1 MVLVSLVIYKNV
13 AMLSSFFE
21 GDYLKEFIKK
31 SHQEEMNNKLFKP
44 LVLTKPLVK
53 LEKIHYNVKI
63 LSGDELST
71 DTHLEVD
78 SII

>member
-31 SHQEEMNNKLFKP
+31 KS
-44 LVLTKPLVK
+44 
-53 LEKIHYNVKI
+53 
-63 LSGDELST
+63 SRRDEQ
-71 DTHLEVD
+71 
-78 SII
+78 